1 MRLVV
6 SSMLLS
12 AALVTQAHPQDITLN
27 GLVRSVS
34 LFQFIGQTCSQVS
47 KVNVK
52 RAHDYQSAFMDTAN
66 KSFGQTATAAALK
79 SELKRRQNEIQTAGA
94 GPWCQS
100 QSTYLHSI
108 GVNDVIV
115 S

>member
-1 MRLVV
+1 
-6 SSMLLS
+6 
-12 AALVTQAHPQDITLN
+12 
-27 GLVRSVS
+27 
-34 LFQFIGQTCSQVS
+34 
-47 KVNVK
+47 
-52 RAHDYQSAFMDTAN
+52 MDTAN

-79 SELKRRQNEIQTAGA
+79 SELKRRQDEIQTAGA